1 MFCTFI
7 SHYMFDVELGIEKRR
22 GFIYVLDVGV
32 GCQKRGGY
40 ICLYIAEFVIERQ
53 GGYTCLYMYMYK
65 YVCQHIFYGLVL
77 A

>member
-40 ICLYIAEFVIERQ
+40 ICLYIAECVIERRR
-53 GGYTCLYMYMYK
+53 GI
-65 YVCQHIFYGLVL
+65 YVFIYVYV
-77 A
+77 